1 MKAGV
6 ALNPHTPV
14 SVLENVIADLDLV
27 LIMSVNPGFGGQKFI
42 HGAIE
47 KVKQAKDLIAK
58 TGSKAIIEVDGGVNT
73 ETGKLLVDAGAQ
85 ALVAGSF
92 VFNSPDPK
100 ATISALKQL

>member
-42 HGAIE
+42 PQAIE
-47 KVKQAKDLIAK
+47 KVKQTKELIEK
-58 TGSKAIIEVDGGVNT
+58 SGSKAIIEVDGGVNT
-73 ETGKLLVDAGAQ
+73 ETGAKLVAAGAQ

-100 ATISALKQL
+100 ATISSLKKL

>member
-14 SVLENVIADLDLV
+14 SVLEHVIADLDLV
-27 LIMSVNPGFGGQKFI
+27 LVMSVNPGFGGQKFI
-42 HGAIE
+42 YEAIE
-47 KVKQAKDLIAK
+47 KVRDTKALILK
-58 TGSKAIIEVDGGVNT
+58 KGSKAIIEVDGGVNL
-73 ETGKLLVDAGAQ
+73 ETGKLLVEAGAQ

-100 ATISALKQL
+100 ATISDLKKL